1 MFSEDDR
8 MNRKLF
14 LPVAAV
20 AVLMAGCG
28 QQASAPANKSGE
40 AAAPAAEADVKLVVP
55 ASEYAL
61 DKTHALLQFSISHMG
76 LSNYTP
82 RFGDFDAT
90 ITLDPENLDKSSVT
104 MTVNPASI
112 STLYPAD
119 YRATHAQL
127 PYKTWDEQLSYD
139 PGFFDA
145 HKFPTATFKSTKVEK
160 SGPRNAKVTGDF
172 TFLGVT
178 KPVTFDVALVGQV
191 EKHMM
196 DKRPAF
202 GVRAEGK
209 ILPSDFGMKGMLA
222 GNPVTLVFDGE
233 FHQKVA
239 AGAAPAEGPAAAPA
253 MAPTK
258 G

>member
-1 MFSEDDR
+1 MKK
-8 MNRKLF
+8 MHF
-14 LPVAAV
+14 LQAAAV
-20 AVLMAGCG
+20 AVLMASCG
-28 QQASAPANKSGE
+28 QQPSAPSANKPGE
-40 AAAPAAEADVKLVVP
+40 SVSSAPEADVKLIVP

-61 DKTHALLQFSISHMG
+61 DKTHALLEFSISHMG

-82 RFGDFDAT
+82 RFGDFDAS
-90 ITLDPENLDKSSVT
+90 IVLDPENIDKSTVT

-119 YRATHAQL
+119 YKSTHANL
-127 PYKTWDEQLSYD
+127 PYKTWDEQLAYD

-145 HKFPTATFKSTKVEK
+145 RKFATATFKSTKVEK

-196 DKRPAF
+196 SKLPAF

-209 ILPSDFGMKGMLA
+209 ILPSDFGMKGPMS
-222 GNPVTLVFDGE
+222 GNPVSIVFDGE
-233 FHQKVA
+233 FQQKVP
-239 AGAAPAEGPAAAPA
+239 AGAPAADAT
-253 MAPTK
+253 APTK